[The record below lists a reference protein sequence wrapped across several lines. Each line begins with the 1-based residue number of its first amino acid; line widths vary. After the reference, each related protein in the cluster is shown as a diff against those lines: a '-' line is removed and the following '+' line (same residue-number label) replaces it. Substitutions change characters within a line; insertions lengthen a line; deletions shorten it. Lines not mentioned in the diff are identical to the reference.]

1 MNIPQSLEMKLTF
14 LVFTILVAVVIS
26 GAVSAGLEA
35 PEQNYLSAYVVEN
48 GYSFTGYASIQD
60 TADNY
65 ETMDGNH
72 IELETGIHEEQVVVN
87 KNLTFTGMG
96 ANPEDTVI
104 QAYNDNGGTVTIAT
118 GISVVLENLSI
129 WNYGTGPVIVNN
141 GQLTIINCIVNG
153 TYVANEVTGT
163 AAGGAESPEGTT
175 APEDTTTI
183 PEETIIVPEDT
194 TIIPEETIIVPE
206 DTTTIPDDTI
216 IVPEDTTITPEETI
230 IVPEDTTTIPE
241 GTTTE
246 ITETMLMTSEDGTTT
261 TDTTGTTETTADT
274 AVLMGETSTEPTTEG
289 LTTGDAAETTNP
301 TTDPGI
307 PLASLASG
315 MLMLMGGTV
324 VSGRKHH

>member
-1 MNIPQSLEMKLTF
+1 MNIPQNLQMKLTF
-14 LVFTILVAVVIS
+14 LVFTLLVAVVIS
-26 GAVSAGLEA
+26 GAASAGLEA
-35 PEQNYLSAYVVEN
+35 PEQSYPSAYVVEN

-60 TADNY
+60 AADNY

-104 QAYNDNGGTVTIAT
+104 QAYSDNGGTVTIAT
-118 GISVVLENLSI
+118 GMSVVLENLSI
-129 WNYGTGPVIVNN
+129 WNYGTGPAIINN

-163 AAGGAESPEGTT
+163 AAGVTETLEETIIIPEGTT
-175 APEDTTTI
+175 TTPEGTTTTPEGTTTTPEGTTTTPEGTTTTPEDTTTI
-183 PEETIIVPEDT
+183 PED
-194 TIIPEETIIVPE
+194 
-206 DTTTIPDDTI
+206 
-216 IVPEDTTITPEETI
+216 TITPEGTATETTGI
-230 IVPEDTTTIPE
+230 MLVANEDGTTDTDTTR
-241 GTTTE
+241 TTE
-246 ITETMLMTSEDGTTT
+246 ITAG
-261 TDTTGTTETTADT
+261 T
-274 AVLMGETSTEPTTEG
+274 AVLMGETSTGTTTTEPTT
-289 LTTGDAAETTNP
+289 TTGSTTDNAAGTTNP

-315 MLMLMGGTV
+315 MLMVMGGTV

>member
-183 PEETIIVPEDT
+183 PE
-194 TIIPEETIIVPE
+194 
-206 DTTTIPDDTI
+206 
-216 IVPEDTTITPEETI
+216 
-230 IVPEDTTTIPE
+230 